1 MAAIGHLHGHGVAIE
16 ATKREPGR
24 RVYLQVGGHA
34 RPLDVHS
41 VMSMSTCTGDPVATI
56 RQGDLVRL
64 HNMYQSSHP
73 ATDVMGIIMLLYVDR
88 A

>member
-24 RVYLQVGGHA
+24 RVDLQVGGHA

-41 VMSMSTCTGDPVATI
+41 VMSMTCTGNPVATI

-73 ATDVMGIIMLLYVDR
+73 ATDVMGIMLLYVDR

>member
-1 MAAIGHLHGHGVAIE
+1 VATLE
-16 ATKREPGR
+16 
-24 RVYLQVGGHA
+24 
-34 RPLDVHS
+34 PLDVHS

-73 ATDVMGIIMLLYVDR
+73 ATDVMGIMLLYVDR
-88 A
+88 I